1 MRGTRELA
9 AWPRAGDPRGQAIEG
24 NTMGRTILGMLVG
37 VVVAVAVIMLV
48 EMLGHSAYPPP
59 AGLDITDPANEAAFA
74 AFIAQMPPGAKAMV
88 LLAWLLGTFTGA
100 LVGAKIAR
108 HQTAAALLVALVV
121 ISGVLGMILKFPHPG
136 WLSVC
141 GLVLPIPTALLAVRL
156 VYRRTTLPR
165 V

>member
-9 AWPRAGDPRGQAIEG
+9 AWPRPGDPRGQAIEDDI
-24 NTMGRTILGMLVG
+24 MGRTILGMLVG

-48 EMLGHSAYPPP
+48 EMLGHSAWPPP
-59 AGLDITDPANEAAFA
+59 PGLDITDPANEAAFA
-74 AFIAQMPPGAKAMV
+74 AFVAQMPLGAKLMV

-100 LVGAKIAR
+100 LAGAKIAR

-121 ISGVLGMILKFPHPG
+121 ISGVLGMILKVPHPG

-141 GLVLPIPTALLAVRL
+141 GLVLPIPVALLAVRL
-156 VYRRTTLPR
+156 VYRRNTLPK